1 MKRKISFGGELP
13 DKVKKE
19 FKKYPD
25 ILGQL
30 LFYRGL
36 ENLDDAED
44 FLKPVYN
51 EDKFNPFSIKG
62 MDLAVDRILKAIRE
76 NERVIIY
83 SDYDADGIS
92 GAVILNDFFKKI
104 GFVNFSNY
112 IPNRLKEGYGLN
124 KKAVNKFIQEKTDVL
139 ITIDCGITNS
149 EEVALAS
156 KNGVDVIVTD
166 HHLPGEELP
175 QALAILNSKQTDD
188 NYLDDMLC
196 GAGVIFKFIQGLI
209 QKGDFDI
216 VEGWEKWLLDM
227 VGLATIADMVPLKR
241 ENRVFAKYG
250 LLVMRKSPRLGLI
263 KLLKKI
269 KVDQKYINE
278 EDIGFMIAPRINAAS
293 RVADPQITFDLLS
306 SEDAFVANDLA
317 GQLDSLNN
325 KRKTLVAT
333 AVREAKRKLKERE
346 LKDVIVIGSPEWNL
360 GLSGLIASSL
370 KDFYKR
376 PCFVW
381 GTNEEGEY
389 CGSCR
394 SDTVDLVELM
404 SLADQGFFT
413 HSGGHKAAAGFGIS
427 SGEIHFFEEK
437 IMKAFGKILNQD
449 IVEEIFVDKK
459 LTLDDLNWENFNLIE
474 KLAPFG
480 VGNKRPLFMIES
492 LVIKEARI
500 FGKAKNHLEMT
511 FINSKGNKVKAI
523 DFFSQFIKDKKF
535 ILSQKQKVD
544 ILVNLERNTYGGSNE
559 LRLKIV
565 DIV

>member
-1 MKRKISFGGELP
+1 MSFGDELP
-13 DKVKKE
+13 DRIKKE
-19 FKKYPD
+19 FQKYPD
-25 ILGQL
+25 ILSQL

-36 ENLDDAED
+36 ESLAEAED
-44 FLKPVYN
+44 FLNPVYN
-51 EDKFNPFSIKG
+51 SDKFNPFLIKG
-62 MDLAVDRILKAIRE
+62 METAVKRVLEAIIKKERI
-76 NERVIIY
+76 IIY
-83 SDYDADGIS
+83 SDYDADGIP

-104 GFVNFSNY
+104 GFTNFDNY

-124 KKAVNKFIQEKTDVL
+124 KTAVNKFIQEKTDIL
-139 ITIDCGITNS
+139 ITIDCGITNN

-156 KNGVDVIVTD
+156 ENGIDVIITD

-175 QALAILNSKQTDD
+175 GALVILNSKQIDD
-188 NYLDDMLC
+188 HYHDDMLC

-227 VGLATIADMVPLKR
+227 VGLATIADMVPLKK

-250 LLVMRKSPRLGLI
+250 LFVMRKSPRLGLV

-269 KVDQKYINE
+269 KVDQRYISE

-293 RVADPQITFDLLS
+293 RVADPKIAFDLLS
-306 SEDAFVANDLA
+306 SGDALFASNLA

-370 KDFYKR
+370 KDFYKK

-381 GTNEEGEY
+381 GTNEKGEY

-404 SLADQGFFT
+404 SLVDKSLFT
-413 HSGGHKAAAGFGIS
+413 HSGGHRAAAGFGVLPDQ
-427 SGEIHFFEEK
+427 IHFFEEK
-437 IMKAFGKILNQD
+437 IQEAFERIPNQEV
-449 IVEEIFVDKK
+449 IEEIFVDKK
-459 LTLDDLNWENFNLIE
+459 ISVDDLNWENFNLIE
-474 KLAPFG
+474 QLAPFG
-480 VGNKRPLFMIES
+480 VGNKRPLFLLENQE
-492 LVIKEARI
+492 IKEVRI
-500 FGKAKNHLEMT
+500 FGKIKNHLEIT
-511 FINSKGNKVKAI
+511 FVNSKGGKLKAI
-523 DFFSQFIKDKKF
+523 DFFSQFIKDKEP
-535 ILSQKQKVD
+535 ILFQNQKVN
-544 ILVNLERNTYGGSNE
+544 ILVNLERNTYGGNNE
-559 LRLKIV
+559 LRLKVV
-565 DIV
+565 DII